1 MAVTIKEVWDFYKAA
16 VAYLVKQYF
25 ENTCEI
31 KDNIIA
37 ALLLIIGFLLSIIFI
52 AVRLC
57 CCCTGCWTPN
67 YQKIHRRDEREAWS
81 IVHMCKRERGESGNK
96 AVTQWYSRNFL
107 ERRLEFHFSTKDVC
121 RSKHIFVYLKLC
133 RGNKA
138 LPYKYQFFPFL
149 LAKSNMASKIFILA

>member
-57 CCCTGCWTPN
+57 CCCVQG
-67 YQKIHRRDEREAWS
+67 
-81 IVHMCKRERGESGNK
+81 V
-96 AVTQWYSRNFL
+96 
-107 ERRLEFHFSTKDVC
+107 RLPIIPK
-121 RSKHIFVYLKLC
+121 
-133 RGNKA
+133 N
-138 LPYKYQFFPFL
+138 P
-149 LAKSNMASKIFILA
+149 